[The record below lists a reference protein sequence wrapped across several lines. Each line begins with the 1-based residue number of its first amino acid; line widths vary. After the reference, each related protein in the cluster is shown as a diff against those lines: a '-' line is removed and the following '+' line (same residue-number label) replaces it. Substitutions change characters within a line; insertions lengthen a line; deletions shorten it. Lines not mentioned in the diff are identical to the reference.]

1 MTRKQMHKKAKKYMA
16 DLKKDLDQEIT
27 RLIDSGAIDF
37 DLEDPRSFG
46 KVKAICKAA
55 MENVADKVSHF
66 SSETK
71 EDYLNLKKF

>member
-1 MTRKQMHKKAKKYMA
+1 MTRKQMQANAKKYMVS
-16 DLKKDLDQEIT
+16 LKKDLDQEIV

-46 KVKAICKAA
+46 MVKAICKAA

-71 EDYLNLKKF
+71 KDYLNLKKF

>member
-1 MTRKQMHKKAKKYMA
+1 MTKKQMHSQAKKYMV
-16 DLKKDLDQEIT
+16 DLKKDLDKEIT

-46 KVKAICKAA
+46 KVKAVCKAA